1 MKINEHYYMK
11 EVRDMFKKILVGID
25 GSEHS
30 EKALGIAVEVAKV
43 FGASLTLI
51 SVVQMPIVT
60 DFAGEEQILSKDIY
74 ETIVSTYRVVLDKA
88 SKLVENPEQF
98 SLATRVEFG
107 NPGNEICKV
116 AKEENYDLIV
126 MGSRGKGILQR
137 HLLGSVSDRVNHHA
151 HCCVLIVK

>member
-1 MKINEHYYMK
+1 
-11 EVRDMFKKILVGID
+11 MFKKILVGID
-25 GSEHS
+25 GSENS
-30 EKALGIAVEVAKV
+30 EKALGVAMEIARA
-43 FGASLTLI
+43 FSSSLTLI

-60 DFAGEEQILSKDIY
+60 DFAGEEQIFSKDLY
-74 ETIVSTYRVVLDKA
+74 ETIVSTYRAVLDKV
-88 SKLVENPEQF
+88 SKLVEEPE
-98 SLATRVEFG
+98 SVNLSTKIEFG

-116 AKEENYDLIV
+116 ANEDAHDLIV